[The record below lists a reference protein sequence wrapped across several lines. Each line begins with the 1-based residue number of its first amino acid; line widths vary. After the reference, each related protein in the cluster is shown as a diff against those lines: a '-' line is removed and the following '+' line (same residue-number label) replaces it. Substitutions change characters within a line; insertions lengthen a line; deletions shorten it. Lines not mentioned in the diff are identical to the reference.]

1 MKRFLFVTYHFPPSV
16 AGGIPRVT
24 SFARDL
30 PRYGWGATVLTSTI
44 HGAAAVDDTALASL
58 PAETRVVRAY
68 CPLASAGTRGHERVR
83 SGVKGLVRRAAVG
96 TARFVMFPEPFAP
109 WIPFALAAG
118 RRAIAAERPDAI
130 VATYGPPA
138 NFLVGAT
145 LARLHGLPLV
155 LDFRDLWSDLPFM
168 DHPTRAHAAALAALE
183 RRIVDDAF
191 GITTVSE
198 GMSAH
203 IRDRFG
209 LPGDRVVTV
218 LNGFDESAV
227 DHIRDDRAAPGRPFT
242 LCYSGSVY
250 AAYDVRPFVRA
261 IKRLADA
268 GTITPETFRFR
279 TLGNFPSDVL
289 ANEGVAAFHD
299 REGYLPR
306 REMFQRFGDVDA
318 FLVIE
323 SGDYGSRMGY
333 PVKVFD
339 YLLTGKP
346 ILGLVVPGGN
356 CARLLGEMGMT
367 ELPEN
372 REEPIV
378 QSLIALL
385 ATRGKPAAAVRTDR
399 PPLSRFRR
407 DENAR
412 ALAELLDAAAS
423 QAS

>member
-1 MKRFLFVTYHFPPSV
+1 MKRFLFVSYHFPPSV
-16 AGGIPRVT
+16 GGGIPRIV

-30 PRYGWGATVLTSTI
+30 PSYGWNATVLTSI
-44 HGAAAVDDTALASL
+44 PQGAAAIDDTALRGL
-58 PAETRVVRAY
+58 PDATHVVRAY
-68 CPLASAGTRGHERVR
+68 CPLASAGTRGHERVK
-83 SGVKGLVRRAAVG
+83 SGVKGRVRQAVAG
-96 TARFVMFPEPFAP
+96 AARFAMFPEPFAP

-118 RRAIAAERPDAI
+118 QRAIAADRPDAI

-138 NFLVGAT
+138 NLMVGAA

-168 DHPTRAHAAALAALE
+168 HHPTPLHAKAHAALE
-183 RRIVDDAF
+183 RRIVGDAF
-191 GITTVSE
+191 GVTTVSD
-198 GMSAH
+198 GMSNH

-209 LPGDRVVTV
+209 LPADRVVTI

-227 DHIRDDRAAPGRPFT
+227 QYVHDDRGVPNRPFT

-250 AAYDVRPFVRA
+250 AAYDVNPFVRA

-268 GTITPETFRFR
+268 GEVTPATFRFR

-289 ANEGVAAFHD
+289 ANEGAASFHD
-299 REGYLPR
+299 REGYVPR
-306 REMFQRFGDVDA
+306 REMFARFADVDA

-323 SGDYGSRMGY
+323 SGAYGSRMGY

-346 ILGLVVPGGN
+346 ILGLVVPDGN
-356 CARLLGEMGMT
+356 SARLLAEMGMT

-372 REEPIV
+372 HEAAIV
-378 QSLIALL
+378 SSLRALL
-385 ATRGKPAAAVRTDR
+385 RTRGKRPADVSTARL
-399 PPLSRFRR
+399 PLSRFRR
-407 DENAR
+407 DVNAR
-412 ALAELLDAAAS
+412 ALATLLDAATLRSA
-423 QAS
+423 